1 MLNTIDLFA
10 GCGGLTDGFK
20 LTYKYNLLAAVE
32 WEKAPLNSL
41 RHRLEKKWNY
51 ENVEQKIIHF
61 DIQRTEELLYGY
73 EQDPDYGNSIG
84 LEKLVNNQIVDVIIG
99 GPPCQAYSI
108 AGRIRDE
115 NGMKDDY
122 RNYLFE
128 SYIQVVKHFQ
138 PKACIFENVVGMLSA
153 TPDGVPIINRIASA
167 FNEAG
172 YVISSSIQEQAVFD
186 VSEFGVP
193 QKRQRVILVAFNK
206 NTIKKS

>member
-193 QKRQRVILVAFNK
+193 QKRQRVILVAL
-206 NTIKKS
+206 IKIQ